1 MQPMSSESFRAID
14 IEQNQKYL
22 KNYKIVENV
31 G

>member
-14 IEQNQKYL
+14 IEQTKKYL
-22 KNYKIVENV
+22 KKYKNVENL